1 MNKHKNGFPFYGH
14 VVFSMTINFG
24 DVTTI
29 YIIDKYVNKLVSAY
43 KTII

>member
-1 MNKHKNGFPFYGH
+1 MNKHKKGFPFYGH

-29 YIIDKYVNKLVSAY
+29 IL
-43 KTII
+43 